1 MVERHADPRDR
12 RAVRIQLTEKGK
24 NVTRR
29 VHTKMN
35 EELGKLV
42 DFLGEEE
49 SNHLC
54 DLLYKLHDYVVSH
67 PRPDFNELPMNGDE
81 KLD

>member
-29 VHTKMN
+29 VHAKMN